1 MINTNPRGPE
11 SNPPIINL
19 RPRAVLPFFDFILF
33 YWIIN
38 PSLTRWSF
46 MAASSIQVCY
56 KVYYLIYFIQTIF
69 FFFYRKFQ
77 LMASTPNDSSLSSD
91 QDTNQFLV

>member
-19 RPRAVLPFFDFILF
+19 RPRAVLPFFDFFFF

-46 MAASSIQVCY
+46 MAVFSIQVCY
-56 KVYYLIYFIQTIF
+56 KVYYLIYFIPTVF
-69 FFFYRKFQ
+69 FFFFLREFQ
-77 LMASTPNDSSLSSD
+77 LIASAPNDSSLSSN
-91 QDTNQFLV
+91 QDIN